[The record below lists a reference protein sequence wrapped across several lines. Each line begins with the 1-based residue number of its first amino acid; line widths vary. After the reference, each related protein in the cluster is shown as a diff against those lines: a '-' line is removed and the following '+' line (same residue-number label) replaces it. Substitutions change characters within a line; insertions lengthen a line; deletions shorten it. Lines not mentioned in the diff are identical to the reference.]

1 MQTNEVA
8 RLPPFSEKSF
18 KKVQSTLPS
27 LAVKT
32 ASSPCQVNVALTP
45 LSMDLAI
52 SRCTSDF
59 DLALESDTRYFPLS
73 FSSAMYS
80 QPLFSP
86 LLQAV

>member
-18 KKVQSTLPS
+18 RNVQSTLPS
-27 LAVKT
+27 LAVKV

-52 SRCTSDF
+52 SRWVADF
-59 DLALESDTRYFPLS
+59 VLALEAGARYLPLS
-73 FSSAMYS
+73 FSSAM
-80 QPLFSP
+80 
-86 LLQAV
+86 